1 MKFSKERVIDIEE
14 TEESDEDDGED
25 GGDTF
30 E

>member
-25 GGDTF
+25 GGATF